1 MKIAFLIL
9 CHKNP
14 VQINYLIDTLD
25 DKDVDFYL
33 HIDKKSNIINEI
45 KKKDNIYF
53 LDKSKRLDIKWGQ
66 SQMIHATVNL
76 IECALNNNI
85 KYDYFW
91 FLSGQDF
98 PIKSI
103 SYIKD
108 FLEKNK
114 ERNYIEIMSKNNQ
127 LVHIK
132 H

>member
-53 LDKSKRLDIKWGQ
+53 LDKSKI
-66 SQMIHATVNL
+66 I
-76 IECALNNNI
+76 
-85 KYDYFW
+85 
-91 FLSGQDF
+91 
-98 PIKSI
+98 
-103 SYIKD
+103 
-108 FLEKNK
+108 
-114 ERNYIEIMSKNNQ
+114 
-127 LVHIK
+127 
-132 H
+132 